1 MTRATLVQWLAP
13 LSLASDA
20 GAALPPE
27 TGFRTALLGLRAAE
41 LHRQKIDPAEVYFG
55 ALLRHLGCSST
66 ATDETRI
73 MGDERELRSSMALAD
88 AASPA
93 SMFSAARK
101 GFGAG
106 KGTRER
112 VRRVTRFLVKA
123 PREVPR
129 IFSDRCEVAM
139 HLASRLGLP
148 PGVQR
153 VLTESYERY
162 DGKGAPA
169 RKKKDAIGPAARVL
183 AAAEM
188 VAMCTQLPAGVEM
201 ARDLL
206 QHRSGTQFEP
216 AIVESFM
223 KNWSDLMEEIKDD
236 VRQKVLQ
243 REPRVTPSIA
253 LSDADALALA
263 FADFVDL
270 KSPFTLGHSR
280 NVSILAKAAARELG
294 LPEVDQ
300 QRLATAG
307 LLHDLGR
314 VSVSNAIWDKPR
326 ALDATEWEAVR
337 GHVSFTERILQSS
350 EPWKPLALLAASDH
364 ERADGTG
371 YPRLSRAP
379 NVGVPE
385 RILAASDVFAALTES
400 RPYRPAFAPEAAV
413 RLLREEAGRGR
424 LDRLAVDAVL
434 ASQGLVRSRER
445 VRLPRGITEREL
457 EVLRLLVR
465 GLVDKEIAA
474 KLQISHRTV
483 HHHNQS
489 LFQKIGVTTRG
500 AAALF
505 AVENGLL

>member
-1 MTRATLVQWLAP
+1 MPRATLAQWLVP

-27 TGFRTALLGLRAAE
+27 TAFRTALLGLCAAE
-41 LHRQKIDPAEVYFG
+41 LLREKVDPAEVYFG

-73 MGDERELRSSMALAD
+73 MGDERELRSSLALAD

-93 SMFSAARK
+93 SLFSSARR
-101 GFGAG
+101 GFGVG

-112 VRRVTRFLVKA
+112 VRRVTRFLVLA

-153 VLTESYERY
+153 VLTDAYERH
-162 DGKGAPA
+162 DGKGVPA
-169 RKKKDAIGPAARVL
+169 GKKKDAIGPAARVL

-188 VAMCTQLPAGVEM
+188 VAMCAQLPGGVAI

-206 QHRSGTQFEP
+206 EHRSGTQFDP
-216 AIVESFM
+216 AIVAVFM
-223 KNWSDLMEEIKDD
+223 KNWSELTNEIKDG
-236 VRQKVLQ
+236 VRQKILQ
-243 REPRVTPSIA
+243 REPKIACSID
-253 LSDADALALA
+253 LSDADAFAHT

-280 NVSILAKAAARELG
+280 NVSALAKGAARELG
-294 LPEVDQ
+294 LPDSDQ
-300 QRLATAG
+300 ERLATAG

-314 VSVSNAIWDKPR
+314 VSVSNAIWDKPGS
-326 ALDATEWEAVR
+326 LDAGEWETVR
-337 GHVSFTERILQSS
+337 GHVSFTERMLQHA

-364 ERADGTG
+364 ERADGSG
-371 YPRLSRAP
+371 YPHMSRVPTA
-379 NVGVPE
+379 GVPE
-385 RILAASDVFAALTES
+385 RILAASDVFAALTED
-400 RPYRPAFAPEAAV
+400 RPHRPAFAPEAAA

-434 ASQGLVRSRER
+434 ASQGLVRSKDRPK
-445 VRLPRGITEREL
+445 LPRGITEREL

-474 KLQISHRTV
+474 KLRISHRTV